1 MTENGTS
8 SSEIPHSAWTK
19 EQLMVK
25 NPKDKVAPALW
36 GRPGH
41 LTAEETSTYV
51 SVTIET

>member
-8 SSEIPHSAWTK
+8 SSEIPHSNWTK
-19 EQLMVK
+19 EQLMVT
-25 NPKDKVAPALW
+25 NPNDKVAPALW

-51 SVTIET
+51 SATIET